1 MWKLL
6 EKLSEI
12 TQFSRFFPSSNS
24 VFDLR
29 SSSSTTV
36 YSISLSST
44 LIFVCFHMAQPLT
57 IQLTDDVPNSLDW
70 LKFLLD
76 EDTKTHPLQALSAEF
91 SIIVWFAAV
100 IAQGENTKTK
110 PIHAPSSGFP
120 VSEFGIIILF
130 ADVRAQ
136 VWLKSVQSST
146 CKCKCTRVRMGP
158 SSSMAALLPLPSL
171 SLERQSSSYFAFVE
185 EAILVHGRDFS
196 VLWLVKCVWG
206 NSFSS
211 I

>member
-1 MWKLL
+1 MK
-6 EKLSEI
+6 
-12 TQFSRFFPSSNS
+12 TQRRSRF
-24 VFDLR
+24 
-29 SSSSTTV
+29 
-36 YSISLSST
+36 
-44 LIFVCFHMAQPLT
+44 
-57 IQLTDDVPNSLDW
+57 
-70 LKFLLD
+70 
-76 EDTKTHPLQALSAEF
+76 THPLQALSAEF

-120 VSEFGIIILF
+120 VSEFGIIIWF
-130 ADVRAQ
+130 VDVRVQ
-136 VWLKSVQSST
+136 VWLISVQSTHSYGT
-146 CKCKCTRVRMGP
+146 SKVSCFSWRHKTILVAARPETWQFWSQRELHFSLLDEP
-158 SSSMAALLPLPSL
+158 S
-171 SLERQSSSYFAFVE
+171 ERQSSSYFAFVE

>member
-1 MWKLL
+1 MATLTGSVQNVWALPQAMKWYLSRFFLQNMYSRCINWRFEVKLL

-76 EDTKTHPLQALSAEF
+76 EDTKT
-91 SIIVWFAAV
+91 
-100 IAQGENTKTK
+100 K
-110 PIHAPSSGFP
+110 PIHAPSPSF
-120 VSEFGIIILF
+120 VSRILNYSLVCSCHSPRWKHKDE
-130 ADVRAQ
+130 ADSRA
-136 VWLKSVQSST
+136 LF
-146 CKCKCTRVRMGP
+146 R
-158 SSSMAALLPLPSL
+158 L
-171 SLERQSSSYFAFVE
+171 SRIRIRYYN
-185 EAILVHGRDFS
+185 LVCR
-196 VLWLVKCVWG
+196 C
-206 NSFSS
+206 
-211 I
+211 